1 MKNHEDS
8 NDGDDNNYDED
19 DLAIVS
25 NSIPEKPKAESP
37 STHRTRAPGSYF
49 LGKEFDFEI
58 ARASKCLDL
67 NLNSIFPWDNCR
79 IELQSCKYWLN
90 LI

>member
-8 NDGDDNNYDED
+8 NDGEDNNYDED

-37 STHRTRAPGSYF
+37 STHRTLAPGSYF
-49 LGKEFDFEI
+49 LGEEF
-58 ARASKCLDL
+58 
-67 NLNSIFPWDNCR
+67 
-79 IELQSCKYWLN
+79 
-90 LI
+90 

>member
-1 MKNHEDS
+1 MKITMIVMITMTTM
-8 NDGDDNNYDED
+8 NYD

-49 LGKEFDFEI
+49 LGKEFEFKI
-58 ARASKCLDL
+58 AWVSKYLNL
-67 NLNSIFPWDNCR
+67 NLNS
-79 IELQSCKYWLN
+79 QG
-90 LI
+90 

>member
-8 NDGDDNNYDED
+8 NDGDDYDED

-49 LGKEFDFEI
+49 LGKVFNFEI
-58 ARASKCLDL
+58 AWGL
-67 NLNSIFPWDNCR
+67 NI
-79 IELQSCKYWLN
+79 
-90 LI
+90 

>member
-1 MKNHEDS
+1 MKNHEAS
-8 NDGDDNNYDED
+8 NDGDDNNHEED

-49 LGKEFDFEI
+49 LGKEFEFKI
-58 ARASKCLDL
+58 AWVSKYLNL
-67 NLNSIFPWDNCR
+67 NLNS
-79 IELQSCKYWLN
+79 QG
-90 LI
+90 

>member
-8 NDGDDNNYDED
+8 NDGDDYDED

-37 STHRTRAPGSYF
+37 STHRTLAPGSYF
-49 LGKEFDFEI
+49 LGEEFEFEI
-58 ARASKCLDL
+58 ARGGLG
-67 NLNSIFPWDNCR
+67 I
-79 IELQSCKYWLN
+79 IVELSCTVAN
-90 LI
+90 IG

>member
-1 MKNHEDS
+1 MKHHGDS

-37 STHRTRAPGSYF
+37 STHRTLAPGSYF
-49 LGKEFDFEI
+49 LGKEFEFEI
-58 ARASKCLDL
+58 AWRSKNL
-67 NLNSIFPWDNCR
+67 NLNSVFPLDNCR
-79 IELQSCKYWLN
+79 IELHSCKYWLN

>member
-1 MKNHEDS
+1 MKNHEAS
-8 NDGDDNNYDED
+8 NDGDDNNHEED

-49 LGKEFDFEI
+49 LGKVFDFKI
-58 ARASKCLDL
+58 ALGEVIRVFH
-67 NLNSIFPWDNCR
+67 ITPFF
-79 IELQSCKYWLN
+79 
-90 LI
+90 